1 VAILIG
7 DQPAGSTP
15 ADFEVAYQS
24 FVQALPESVAVIGA
38 PDATFLR
45 SSLTAQH
52 LAALLVADGRGLVTY
67 DQGLNPGRR
76 AAEKMKVPVTSVD
89 RLYGAGDVNMGTL
102 SRELDRAAFVAGQ
115 KGRLVVALPS
125 TPDAVTALM
134 AWAAGPSGNAVAL
147 APVSAVMVSP

>member
-1 VAILIG
+1 
-7 DQPAGSTP
+7 
-15 ADFEVAYQS
+15 
-24 FVQALPESVAVIGA
+24 
-38 PDATFLR
+38 
-45 SSLTAQH
+45 
-52 LAALLVADGRGLVTY
+52 
-67 DQGLNPGRR
+67 
-76 AAEKMKVPVTSVD
+76 MTSVD